1 MPTDLHIRGTVV
13 IPGDDLSWRAVRASG
28 PGGQHVNKVSTKVEL
43 RFDLAGTSAIH
54 GRVKARLRRLAPN
67 RIDSEGQLV
76 ITSQLTR
83 NRVRNLEDARH
94 KLALLILDAL
104 PEPKSR
110 RPTRPTRSSQRR
122 RLDHKRRQSDKKQR
136 RRKLGSG
143 DV

>member
-1 MPTDLHIRGTVV
+1 VV

-43 RFDLAGTSAIH
+43 RFDLAGTKALD
-54 GRVKARLRRLAPN
+54 GRVKARLRRLAPG

-76 ITSQLTR
+76 TTSQLTR

-94 KLALLILDAL
+94 KLALLILEAL
-104 PEPKSR
+104 PEPKRR

-143 DV
+143 EV